1 MRILALDVGSKRIGV
16 AISDPTASL
25 ARTLTVIRRTKLA
38 ADMAAIAQL
47 VRAEGAER
55 VVVGLPLSLTGE
67 VGPQARLTFEFKEVL
82 QRSLDVPVVTWD
94 ESFSTKSAE
103 RILQAQ
109 GVRGRRQRAR
119 IDATAAAF
127 ILQTYLD
134 NLDSHN
140 VAERDT
146 P

>member
-1 MRILALDVGSKRIGV
+1 MALDLGSKRIGV
-16 AISDPTASL
+16 AISDPTATL
-25 ARTLTVIRRTKLA
+25 ARTLTVIQRKKLA
-38 ADMAAIAQL
+38 VDIAAIAQV
-47 VRAEGAER
+47 VRAEAAER

-82 QRSLDVPVVTWD
+82 QKSLDVPVVTWD

-134 NLDSHN
+134 SLDMRS
-140 VAERDT
+140 VTEREM